1 MIIGLR
7 MIIDGNGSLC
17 YWLFCCCCFRCYTC
31 SKSITRMIS
40 QIKPYSRGIYC
51 YCLVIYRIPCEILQ
65 MATSLLFTWVGRWVG
80 FDGGGCSAKAW
91 ITKLAEIIKMR
102 DIDAIL
108 IIPITYD
115 IVGLV
120 LTQSLQ
126 KCSMYLTWCSII
138 TQTTFIINDAGTVIF
153 NLISTMTM
161 R

>member
-17 YWLFCCCCFRCYTC
+17 YWLFCCCFRCYTC

-65 MATSLLFTWVGRWVG
+65 MATSLLFTWVGGWVG

-102 DIDAIL
+102 DIDANTNYTNNIWYCRTCSHT
-108 IIPITYD
+108 IIT
-115 IVGLV
+115 
-120 LTQSLQ
+120 

-153 NLISTMTM
+153 SLISTMTM